1 MSELDTLKFLS
12 WSLGVSLLIQ
22 TVEFFRIQDKM
33 TARGVWVWPVLRKEL
48 PQNASWAL
56 KFFDFIFDEKI
67 HLVHLCTRLFAVLLL
82 LTQGAS
88 VALMVFLFLSNI
100 CLLFRFRGAFN
111 GGSDFLTLVV
121 ITGLLLSEVFH
132 HLNPIDWGYKAGFWY
147 ITLHTVSSYFISG
160 WVKLKRREWRNGSA
174 LVMFLDGGIYGPL
187 ASNSIFRI
195 PEIAVLCSWSFILWE
210 GLAPL
215 LLLSS
220 DVALVYCLIAA
231 IFHFLVFWFFG
242 LNRFF
247 WAWCASF
254 PALLYCAGRLPL

>member
-1 MSELDTLKFLS
+1 MNELEALRLLS
-12 WSLGVSLLIQ
+12 ITLGVSLLIQ
-22 TVEFFRIQDKM
+22 TFEFFRLQKVM
-33 TARGVWVWPVLRKEL
+33 NANGVWAWTLLRKEL
-48 PQNASWAL
+48 PQQSGWVL
-56 KFFDFIFDEKI
+56 GFFDFIFNEKI
-67 HLVHLCTRLFAVLLL
+67 HLLHLCLRLAAILFLLMSGSSL
-82 LTQGAS
+82 G
-88 VALMVFLFLSNI
+88 LMIFLFLSNI

-121 ITGLLLSEVFH
+121 ITGLLFSEIFH
-132 HLNPIDWGYKAGFWY
+132 HLHPTDWGYKAGFWY

-160 WVKLKRREWRNGSA
+160 WVKLKRPEWRNGSA

-187 ASNSIFRI
+187 GMQSIFRV
-195 PEIAVLCSWSFILWE
+195 PVIAVACSWSFILWE

-215 LLLSS
+215 LFLSS
-220 DVALVYCLIAA
+220 DVAYVYCTLAA
-231 IFHFLVFWFFG
+231 VFHFLVFWFFG